1 MKFSWGLALEIF
13 PMEFPWNL
21 GSVPMECGDRDYFDC
36 RGGMSAFAFVPS
48 DEAFRKAIEER
59 SKAVAEC
66 F

>member
-1 MKFSWGLALEIF
+1 
-13 PMEFPWNL
+13 MEFPWNL